1 MQIDSS
7 FLCEYILVIRQTKN
21 VGGIPSNITNLS
33 FVRLSKEKLTAYQ
46 LARQKPN
53 PGTQDQ
59 STLLDGKLEA
69 TWQLLPADV
78 TLTTLGHSLNIVV
91 HAEPSLI
98 ENIELQA

>member
-7 FLCEYILVIRQTKN
+7 FLCEYTCHTSNEKRQRYTVKYHKF
-21 VGGIPSNITNLS
+21 VRLS

-46 LARQKPN
+46 LARQ
-53 PGTQDQ
+53 GTQDQ
-59 STLLDGKLEA
+59 TTLLDGRLEA

-91 HAEPSLI
+91 HAEP
-98 ENIELQA
+98 N